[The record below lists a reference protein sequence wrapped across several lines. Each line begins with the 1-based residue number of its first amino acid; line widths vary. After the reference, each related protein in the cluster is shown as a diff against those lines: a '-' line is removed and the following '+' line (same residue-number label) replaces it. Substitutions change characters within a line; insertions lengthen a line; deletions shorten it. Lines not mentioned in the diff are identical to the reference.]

1 MDHDWQEKLKQDY
14 NNTKTQRMQLFLV
27 SIEEL
32 KELLMDF
39 ITKIP
44 IVLFQDFS
52 YVSSKYSF
60 SVYEY

>member
-32 KELLMDF
+32 KESLMDF
-39 ITKIP
+39 MTKIP

>member
-39 ITKIP
+39 MTKIP

>member
-14 NNTKTQRMQLFLV
+14 NNTKTQRMQLFFV

-39 ITKIP
+39 MTKP
-44 IVLFQDFS
+44 YS
-52 YVSSKYSF
+52 SF
-60 SVYEY
+60 SGFFICK